1 MTLNKFKYCLFI
13 LSFYFASAQVNDV
26 FIDSLIKNEDLKF
39 FQNLEYGDGKRN
51 KLDLLIPKSKTK
63 TPLVIFLHGGGYKGG
78 NKESSYKKNNIARV
92 KRILGNKIA
101 FASINYSYLNNNDG
115 LLSSLNDAKLAL
127 QFLKHNHSNYNLNR
141 DKVIIWGVS
150 SGANS
155 VLWLGLSDDMA
166 ENESENRILREST
179 RVRGIIAINGA
190 HSFNSENWKK
200 MINMPDNMFDFM
212 IKRFLKY
219 PGIDVDKWLVNYK
232 LEKYQQSIDYFNF
245 MDSSDPALFIANYGD
260 IAPKTIASF
269 NHHPLHAKYLK
280 QRADSLSI
288 INYVF
293 APELGIKSKEV
304 NDIVNFILKQV
315 SD

>member
-1 MTLNKFKYCLFI
+1 M
-13 LSFYFASAQVNDV
+13 
-26 FIDSLIKNEDLKF
+26 
-39 FQNLEYGDGKRN
+39 
-51 KLDLLIPKSKTK
+51 
-63 TPLVIFLHGGGYKGG
+63 
-78 NKESSYKKNNIARV
+78 
-92 KRILGNKIA
+92 GNKIA

-127 QFLKHNHSNYNLNR
+127 QFLKYNHSKYNLNR

-166 ENESENRILREST
+166 ENDSENGVLREST

-200 MINMPDNMFDFM
+200 MINMPDNMFDLM

-245 MDSSDPALFIANYGD
+245 MDSSDPALFIGNYGD
-260 IAPKTIASF
+260 IAPKTISSF

-288 INYVF
+288 VNYVF

-304 NDIVNFILKQV
+304 NDIVNFILNQV